1 MSPAQWSTVEN
12 LFQAAL
18 DLGPEQ
24 REEFVRSACSDPE
37 ILREVQSLLQSVKE
51 DDFLNSPAI
60 QTAREAIETAV
71 HSRVAADS
79 QSTSDG
85 GLAFIGALAGNRYR
99 LVQVLARGAHGLVF
113 IAADSRLAERKVV
126 VKILDGAAEHQR
138 WLQRRFQ
145 QEITILGRISHPAVA
160 GIRDCGVLQG
170 RPYLVMD
177 FIEGVTLREHMKSGL
192 TTQSAA
198 AIVAQIGSALR
209 AAHVQGIVHRD
220 LKPENVMVQP
230 TAHDPSVNVSV
241 KLIDFGIAHM
251 QRAELGGTT
260 TVLMIAGTPR
270 YMAPEQFLGHADGAC
285 DIYSLAV
292 VCFEMLAGATPYDS
306 SDALTLASA
315 QRSTPPEFVLD
326 HNDKIPVYVRP
337 FLASGLA
344 VDPQR
349 RPGDAEAF
357 GHALRDA
364 LLRPA
369 PGWISRVR
377 LRFSR
382 DVHSR
387 ILAISLLILLA
398 AAALAS
404 AAWVQSMTH
413 IQRSL
418 MASGLNNP
426 SAEGFSTHLDVTG
439 RVELTGDGR
448 GIEAWSLFTRSQGF
462 YFHGLTWQQKRIAMS
477 HGWRLIG
484 AARLQEGALY
494 LGADFRGAGP
504 RFATGATLDGNAL
517 ILRAWTDQASSEWQ
531 SLSAPI
537 PGDPHAYHTYELLFD
552 PKPRTLAIKVDGIE
566 RIRGYAGLR
575 QFQERLGLAFGAHR
589 WKSTTAR
596 ADFRSVRLDI
606 LP

>member
-12 LFQAAL
+12 LFQTAL

-24 REEFVRSACSDPE
+24 RAEFVRSACSDPE

-60 QTAREAIETAV
+60 QTAREAIEIAV
-71 HSRVAADS
+71 HSPAIADS
-79 QSTSDG
+79 QSISDS

-113 IAADSRLAERKVV
+113 VATDSRLAERKVV

-145 QEITILGRISHPAVA
+145 QEIAILGRISHPAVA
-160 GIRDCGVLQG
+160 GIRDCGELQG

-177 FIEGVTLREHMKSGL
+177 FIEGVTLREHMKSAL
-192 TTQSAA
+192 TPQCVA
-198 AIVAQIGSALR
+198 AIIAQIGSALR
-209 AAHVQGIVHRD
+209 AAHAQGIVHRD

-230 TAHDPSVNVSV
+230 AAEDSQVDVSV

-270 YMAPEQFLGHADGAC
+270 YMAPEQFLGHADSAC
-285 DIYSLAV
+285 DVYALAV
-292 VCFEMLAGATPYDS
+292 VCFEMLAGATPYNS

-326 HNDKIPVYVRP
+326 HNHKIPVYVRP
-337 FLASGLA
+337 LLASGLA
-344 VDPQR
+344 VEARR
-349 RPGDAEAF
+349 RPQDAEVF
-357 GHALRDA
+357 GNALRDA

-369 PGWISRVR
+369 PGWISRMR

-398 AAALAS
+398 AAILAGL
-404 AAWVQSMTH
+404 AWVESATH
-413 IQRSL
+413 IQRSVG
-418 MASGLNNP
+418 ASGLNDP
-426 SAEGFSTHLDVTG
+426 LAEGFSKHLDVSG
-439 RVELTGDGR
+439 NVELTSDGR

-477 HGWRLIG
+477 RGWRLIG
-484 AARLQEGALY
+484 SARLQEGGLY
-494 LGADFRGAGP
+494 LGADFQGSGP
-504 RFATGATLDGNAL
+504 RFATGATLDGNML
-517 ILRAWTDQASSEWQ
+517 VLRAWTDQASSEWR
-531 SLSAPI
+531 SLSAQI
-537 PGDPHAYHTYELLFD
+537 PGDPHAYHTYELRFD
-552 PKPRTLAIKVDGIE
+552 PNPRTVAIKVDGTE

-575 QFQERLGLAFGAHR
+575 QFQDRLGLAFGGHR
-589 WKSTTAR
+589 WKSAAGR